1 MNTVIGGARIKDT
14 EREKEEEGER
24 KNRVS
29 SWKRNRR
36 NNAK

>member
-29 SWKRNRR
+29 SWPTEK
-36 NNAK
+36 KS